1 MTTPED
7 EDFHSQLRN
16 KVLHSEVKPKEKKK
30 DTISPSTRILEKRR
44 EMQEAQSALDA
55 QKEEFEKHK
64 VLMQTKEEELKKK
77 EKELNEAPIRFSRFL
92 AVLEE
97 SFNNGPGQ

>member
-1 MTTPED
+1 MED
-7 EDFHSQLRN
+7 DDFFHSQLRS
-16 KVLHSEVKPKEKKK
+16 KVLTTDQKQSREKKK

-44 EMQEAQSALDA
+44 EMQEAQAALDA

-64 VLMQTKEEELKKK
+64 QGMQLREEELKKK

-92 AVLEE
+92 AVIQEL
-97 SFNNGPGQ
+97 